1 MEKTPIHAKV
11 QEKSDFHYKR
21 VGFNPLDEANYVT
34 DLISLQ
40 NLATGKLRL
49 IFLAQ
54 QRWLC
59 KSA

>member
-1 MEKTPIHAKV
+1 MEETPIHAEV
-11 QEKSDFHYKR
+11 QEKSDFHYQL
-21 VGFNPLDEANYVT
+21 VGFNLLDKENYVT

-40 NLATGKLRL
+40 NVATGKLRL

-54 QRWLC
+54 QHWLC